1 MTHLMFRFFTLPFL
15 GIVLLL
21 LNACGG
27 GGGLPEG
34 AIAPDFT
41 AQTLEG
47 KTVKLSDYKGKMVM
61 LYFWADWCPACKKE
75 FPATQAY
82 YEELDKNEIEILA
95 VNVGQERSASEA
107 FKTEFNA
114 TFPMLVDSASTV
126 AAQYGVQELPT
137 NYFVNAE
144 GKVVRHIVGWIGK
157 QQVDVIL
164 RQNKD

>member
-1 MTHLMFRFFTLPFL
+1 MFRFLVLHCL
-15 GIVLLL
+15 GMALLF

-27 GGGLPEG
+27 GSGLPDG
-34 AIAPDFT
+34 AIAPNFT

-82 YEELDKNEIEILA
+82 YEELNKSEIEILA
-95 VNVGQERSASEA
+95 INVGQERSASEA
-107 FKTEFNA
+107 FKTEFGA
-114 TFPMLVDSASTV
+114 TFPMLVDSASTI

-137 NYFVNAE
+137 NYFIDAE
-144 GKVVRHIVGWIGK
+144 GDVIRYIVGWIGK
-157 QQVDVIL
+157 QQVEVIL
-164 RQNKD
+164 RQNKN